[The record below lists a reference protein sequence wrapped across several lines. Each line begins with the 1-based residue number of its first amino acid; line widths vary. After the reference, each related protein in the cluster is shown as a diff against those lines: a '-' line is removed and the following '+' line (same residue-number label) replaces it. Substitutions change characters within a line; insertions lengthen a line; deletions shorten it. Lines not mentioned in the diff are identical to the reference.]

1 MTDADSLAAHRTSP
15 VGSRPALIPGPARR
29 TPPSTRAGS
38 LQAGSRARP
47 EHTRSHNRAL
57 VLQAL
62 YRGDGLSRA
71 DLSRAV
77 GLTRVTIS
85 DVISELI
92 AEDLVIELGR
102 RADARPG
109 KPATLLDINRSGF
122 AIIGLDLSFNAVF
135 RGAVTDLDG
144 TILHRAHVDVANVTG
159 DAAVEATLALL
170 DLLIAQVTAP
180 VLGIGVGSPG
190 VVDPEGTVLSAPNL
204 GWNHVPLQ
212 SILAEHTGLP
222 VQVANDAN
230 TAALA
235 ECTFGGAQ
243 GDTMVVRIGRGV
255 GSGIVIGGVAIHG
268 AQFAA
273 GELGHVVVGT
283 DGGDMCA
290 CGKRGCL
297 ETWLAT
303 SRLEAK
309 LAAAPDREAKDA
321 VLCEAGERLGIA
333 LAPVVGA
340 LNLGEV
346 VLSGPFA
353 LLDGIL
359 LRGTAET
366 LRDRTMAHF
375 HGDLTLRMTTLGAD
389 IIVLGAVVM
398 VLTGQLGVS

>member
-1 MTDADSLAAHRTSP
+1 
-15 VGSRPALIPGPARR
+15 
-29 TPPSTRAGS
+29 
-38 LQAGSRARP
+38 
-47 EHTRSHNRAL
+47 
-57 VLQAL
+57 
-62 YRGDGLSRA
+62 
-71 DLSRAV
+71 V